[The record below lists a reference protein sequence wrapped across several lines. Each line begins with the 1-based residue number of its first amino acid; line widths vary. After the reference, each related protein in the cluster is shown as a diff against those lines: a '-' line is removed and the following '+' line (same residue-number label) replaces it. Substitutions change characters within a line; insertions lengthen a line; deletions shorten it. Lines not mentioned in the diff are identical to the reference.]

1 MSKITKIK
9 FVTGLV
15 KFEDVQIFQ
24 PFSDIEGI
32 KEKFFITLVIP
43 KSDKSEIRRL
53 RNVLKETKLSNEAF
67 FSVDL
72 KKDSSPLKD
81 GNKSQR
87 STLINSYYLVA
98 SSHKKPGIVDG
109 DLNPITASNQIYN
122 GCYGRASITFY
133 PYKTKSK
140 IGIGVELS
148 NVQKL
153 ENAKNPSTKK
163 VWLIEKCFVMEPF
176 LGGRLL
182 GELDNGFKIPKDV
195 EIISYTQDQFNELME
210 AFHKKYGY
218 YPDE

>member
-15 KFEDVQIFQ
+15 RFEDVHLFQ

-43 KSDKSEIRRL
+43 KSDKSEIKRL
-53 RNVLKETKLSNEAF
+53 SNSLKETKLTNETF
-67 FSVDL
+67 LLSDL
-72 KKDSSPLKD
+72 KNDSNPLKD
-81 GNKSQR
+81 GDKSQR
-87 STLINSYYLVA
+87 PELSNSYYLIA

-109 DLNPITASNQIYN
+109 DLNPISISNEIYN
-122 GCYGRASITFY
+122 GCYGRASIAFY
-133 PYKTKSK
+133 PYKTKTK

-148 NVQKL
+148 NVQKI

-182 GELDNGFKIPKDV
+182 GELDNGFKIPKNV
-195 EIISYTQDQFNELME
+195 EIISYSQDQFNELME
-210 AFHKKYGY
+210 AFHKKNGH